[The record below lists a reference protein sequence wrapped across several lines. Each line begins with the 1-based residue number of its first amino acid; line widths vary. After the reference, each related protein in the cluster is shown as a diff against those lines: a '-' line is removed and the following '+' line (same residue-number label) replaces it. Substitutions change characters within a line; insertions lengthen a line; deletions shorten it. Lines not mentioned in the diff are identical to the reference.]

1 MHSLVVCLHQIVG
14 VNLPASHLARS
25 AQGARPFGL
34 TQRAYSL
41 RAVRSLFADL
51 QIEIF
56 PKVLSAFPGK
66 ILTNSLE
73 LVLTRVF
80 VCDFED

>member
-1 MHSLVVCLHQIVG
+1 
-14 VNLPASHLARS
+14 LARS
-25 AQGARPFGL
+25 AQGASPFGL
-34 TQRAYSL
+34 AQRPYSI
-41 RAVRSLFADL
+41 RALRSLFAGR

-56 PKVLSAFPGK
+56 PKVLSAFTGK
-66 ILTNSLE
+66 ILTNSLA

>member
-1 MHSLVVCLHQIVG
+1 VRSLVVCLHQIVG

-25 AQGARPFGL
+25 AQGASLFGL
-34 TQRAYSL
+34 TQRPYSI
-41 RAVRSLFADL
+41 RALRSLFADR

-66 ILTNSLE
+66 ILTNSLD